1 MYIYSV
7 RAYVRFPTRSE
18 KEPVIENDRI
28 TLTIFPCNRDFVAAT
43 SIMQIESMLF
53 STLLSGHHFYRW
65 KRSSNDFFIGV
76 TRATEPSRSFPDK
89 FPPTR
94 SFGGHLSN
102 SAGTTRKR
110 IFRKSSRDGVPRVI
124 LGRHYEAHQ
133 LFPCCHLQWPAQNE
147 GGTDLRVS
155 RTIITQAERH
165 AVARFM
171 GHIMARHLN
180 DYLLLNVN
188 GL

>member
-1 MYIYSV
+1 M
-7 RAYVRFPTRSE
+7 RSK

-28 TLTIFPCNRDFVAAT
+28 TFFPVIVISSLPRPLCKLNRCY
-43 SIMQIESMLF
+43 SRLF
-53 STLLSGHHFYRW
+53 YLVTYRR
-65 KRSSNDFFIGV
+65 KRSSNDFYWH
-76 TRATEPSRSFPDK
+76 TCHRTFPK
-89 FPPTR
+89 FSGEVPANTK
-94 SFGGHLSN
+94 FGHLSN

-110 IFRKSSRDGVPRVI
+110 MFRKNSRDGVPRVI
-124 LGRHYEAHQ
+124 RGRHYETHQ